1 MDSFNMLENYN
12 KSLYDRLIAAA
23 REDKLVILD
32 SKSFEKLNEEYGKD
46 VFRETLS

>member
-46 VFRETLS
+46 VF